1 MNSVKQMFE
10 SAGIRTGLTIY
21 YGIAC
26 GIAVNRFLSALS
38 GELPKELTSL
48 HVAMYAG
55 FTLVSWALLKSL
67 DRWSDR
73 VAVFLYGLFYAIRV
87 VTNYVAVGNV
97 SLLEGV
103 ECGIISVGM
112 IAMIVGLVRVVRHH
126 EPRSQADATPSQ

>member
-10 SAGIRTGLTIY
+10 SMGIRTGLTIY
-21 YGIAC
+21 YGIVC

-38 GELPKELTSL
+38 GELPKELTGL

-55 FTLVSWALLKSL
+55 FTLVGWALLKSL

-87 VTNYVAVGNV
+87 VTNYVAIANV

-126 EPRSQADATPSQ
+126 ELRSQADATPSQ

>member
-10 SAGIRTGLTIY
+10 SLGIRTGLTAY
-21 YGIAC
+21 YGIVC

-38 GELPKELTSL
+38 GELPKESTGL
-48 HVAMYAG
+48 HVATYAG

-73 VAVFLYGLFYAIRV
+73 VAVFLYGLFYAVRV
-87 VTNYVAVGNV
+87 VTNYVVVANV

-112 IAMIVGLVRVVRHH
+112 IAMIVGLVRVARRH
-126 EPRSQADATPSQ
+126 EPRNQADATPSQ

>member
-1 MNSVKQMFE
+1 MNSVKQMFD
-10 SAGIRTGLTIY
+10 SLGIRTGLTVY
-21 YGIAC
+21 YGIVC

-48 HVAMYAG
+48 HVATYAG
-55 FTLVSWALLKSL
+55 FTLVGWALLKSL

-73 VAVFLYGLFYAIRV
+73 IAVFLYGLFYAIRV
-87 VTNYVAVGNV
+87 LTNYVAVANV

-112 IAMIVGLVRVVRHH
+112 IAMIVGLVQVAKRH
-126 EPRSQADATPSQ
+126 ERRSQTDATPSQ